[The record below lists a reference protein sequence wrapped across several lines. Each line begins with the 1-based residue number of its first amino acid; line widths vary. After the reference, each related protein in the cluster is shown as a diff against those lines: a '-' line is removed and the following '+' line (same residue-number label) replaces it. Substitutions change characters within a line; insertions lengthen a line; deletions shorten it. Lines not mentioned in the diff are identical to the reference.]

1 MSEPARRK
9 ASKRKPRKAAQGRP
23 PKSKGKRKGQG
34 QKVDMDTY
42 HHMLRVYAD
51 RQTIG
56 FVAKV
61 CGVSEGT
68 ARKYIRHGDPSRD
81 LPAIHDIWSSSQ
93 AMAVESEKLTLAK
106 ARETNL
112 KTVTAMI
119 AKYEKAVAALD
130 PAALKP
136 YWLVNGLE
144 RLVKLQER
152 LLGGP
157 DHSVQV
163 ETPRSRFEDWTE
175 EELLLYMEKGVA
187 PERDRVKIP
196 PPTR

>member
-1 MSEPARRK
+1 MIEPAK
-9 ASKRKPRKAAQGRP
+9 ATKRGKRKAAQGRP
-23 PKSKGKRKGQG
+23 PRSKGKRKGQG

-42 HHMLRVYAD
+42 YHMMRAYDD

-56 FVAKV
+56 YVAKV

-81 LPAIHDIWSSSQ
+81 LPALHDIWSSSQ
-93 AMAVESEKLTLAK
+93 AATLEEEKLTLAK

-112 KTVTAMI
+112 KTVTEMI
-119 AKYEKAVAALD
+119 AKYETAVAALD
-130 PAALKP
+130 PAELKP

-163 ETPRSRFEDWTE
+163 QTPATRFEDWTD
-175 EELLLYMEKGVA
+175 EELLLYAEKGVA
-187 PERDRVKIP
+187 PERDRIKIP
-196 PPTR
+196 APTK